1 MSTTKSPKPVKRSR
15 IKRVVGLIAVA
26 LIVMFTILFMLG
38 ILSFIG
44 WILSEITVTLI
55 ANILFRMVDKRSK
68 QETKRP
74 LA

>member
-1 MSTTKSPKPVKRSR
+1 MTATKSPKPVKRSR

-38 ILSFIG
+38 SLSFIG

-68 QETKRP
+68 QKTKQP
-74 LA
+74 LR

>member
-1 MSTTKSPKPVKRSR
+1 
-15 IKRVVGLIAVA
+15 
-26 LIVMFTILFMLG
+26 MFTILFMLG

>member
-1 MSTTKSPKPVKRSR
+1 VSATKSPKPVKRSR
-15 IKRVVGLIAVA
+15 IKRVIGLIAVA

-38 ILSFIG
+38 TLSFIG

-74 LA
+74 VA